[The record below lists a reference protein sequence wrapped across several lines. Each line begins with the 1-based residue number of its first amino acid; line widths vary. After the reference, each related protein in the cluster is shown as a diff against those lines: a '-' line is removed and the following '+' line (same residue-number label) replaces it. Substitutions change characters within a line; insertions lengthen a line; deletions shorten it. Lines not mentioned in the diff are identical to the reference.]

1 MDGVAADKGATEL
14 PEQAHRQAPP
24 RHAAST
30 WAEILPARTAPQRL
44 GHHWTDLSAN
54 ASEPN
59 AFAEPWFADAALRH
73 LDPASDAQILEVW
86 SSHLGEPFLIGLL
99 LLRIAQ
105 GYSHIPV
112 RYVENW
118 LHNHSF
124 LGTPA
129 VRAGRERDFWSAAM
143 AALDRSAWAT
153 NFLHLRSLVEDG
165 PVHRGLVAAANEL
178 GRPCDT
184 VYRRERALLQSSLS
198 PEDYYVQTV
207 RKKKRKELKRLS
219 SRLSELGAVKT
230 RTLAAE
236 ADLDDWCD
244 AFLELER
251 SGWKGDF
258 GSALACDRSTEL
270 FFREALAGAYKAG
283 KLDFLRLDLD
293 GRPIAMLV
301 NFLTAPGSFSFK
313 IAFDEDYARFSPG
326 VLIQIKN
333 YGILE
338 RDELRWMDSCAV
350 AEHPMINSLW
360 GQRRPIVRVTVPL
373 GRPLH
378 RLTFR
383 LCRLLEN
390 SSAKLRQL
398 RGGNVLQQQGQ
409 NDD

>member
-1 MDGVAADKGATEL
+1 M
-14 PEQAHRQAPP
+14 
-24 RHAAST
+24 
-30 WAEILPARTAPQRL
+30 
-44 GHHWTDLSAN
+44 
-54 ASEPN
+54 
-59 AFAEPWFADAALRH
+59 
-73 LDPASDAQILEVW
+73 LEVW
-86 SSHLGEPFLIGLL
+86 SSHLGEPILIGLL

-112 RYVENW
+112 KFVENW
-118 LHNHSF
+118 LHSHSF

-129 VRAGRERDFWSAAM
+129 IRSGRERDFWSAAL
-143 AALDRSAWAT
+143 AALDRWAWAT
-153 NFLHLRSLVEDG
+153 NFLHLRSLVQDG

-178 GRPCDT
+178 GRPCDI
-184 VYRRERALLQSSLS
+184 VYRRERALLQSNLS
-198 PEDYYVQTV
+198 PQAYYEQTV

-219 SRLSELGAVKT
+219 SRLAELGAVET

-244 AFLELER
+244 AFLALER
-251 SGWKGDF
+251 SGWKGES

-270 FFREALAGAYKAG
+270 FFREALAGAYREG

-301 NFLTAPGSFSFK
+301 NFLTPPGSFSFK

-326 VLIQIKN
+326 VLIQIEN
-333 YGILE
+333 FRVLA

-360 GQRRPIVRVTVPL
+360 AQRRPIVRVTVPL

-378 RLTFR
+378 RLVFR
-383 LCRLLEN
+383 LCRILEN
-390 SSAKLRQL
+390 GSAKLRQVR
-398 RGGNVLQQQGQ
+398 RGNALQQQGQ
-409 NDD
+409 NDE